1 MINNFETYL
10 TNENI
15 YLIANWGVIPFWL
28 MILAI
33 PNHALTKFFVHSIIL
48 PLILSTAYIFVA
60 YKIYLNE
67 NIFEGFQLYLGLE
80 SLYTVFSNES
90 FLLVFWL
97 HFLSIS
103 LFLGSWMARD
113 GHKYFI
119 PRTLMII
126 PLLLTYFTGPIG
138 LFIYWI
144 IRLFFAKK
152 ISYND

>member
-67 NIFEGFQLYLGLE
+67 NIF
-80 SLYTVFSNES
+80 
-90 FLLVFWL
+90 
-97 HFLSIS
+97 I
-103 LFLGSWMARD
+103 
-113 GHKYFI
+113 
-119 PRTLMII
+119 
-126 PLLLTYFTGPIG
+126 
-138 LFIYWI
+138 
-144 IRLFFAKK
+144 
-152 ISYND
+152 